1 MDVSYLAGKVPKEIV
16 ESISARGIRTFTPP
30 QEESINKG
38 LLSYGNILVASPTA
52 SGKTLIAEM
61 ACVNSI
67 LSRRRKAIYIAPMR
81 ALVSEKFE
89 RFKADYPYIRAAMS
103 IGDLDST
110 DNWLESYEMMFF
122 STEKLDSLIRHGVN
136 WLDSVGCIVFD
147 EIHMLA
153 DASRGP
159 TLELLIAK
167 LMERCDAQVIA
178 LSATVGNADEL
189 AEWLKARLVVSDYR
203 PVELKK
209 GVVYSSRVYFDGTDT
224 IMKGDDISAAGTPL
238 NGTNKDPE
246 IRVVE
251 DTLSLGKQ
259 ALIFFS
265 SKRNAE
271 AAALRISKRVSQ
283 LLSRGDTEALSGLG
297 DLVMNVLDNPTEQCR
312 KLSAVVREGV
322 AFHHAGLLNSQ
333 RAYVEDAF
341 RGNLIKVV
349 CSTTTLGMGINMP
362 AHTVLVRDVSR
373 FDDGAAGM
381 IGVNEMLQLLG
392 RAGRPE
398 YDTEGR
404 ALLMA
409 KTPERIG
416 ELYSI
421 YINAGPVPVDSKL
434 GIVSVLRTHIL
445 AFIAERFADTRK
457 AMLLFLEKSFYGH
470 QNTDR
475 RHMEEVV
482 DEILDELIEWKF
494 IEQTG
499 PDSYAATRIG
509 SRVSELY
516 IDPLSAAW
524 LVSAITRAN
533 DTTSILYTIT
543 NTMEMRPHVKVTTQ
557 VEDEFAAYQYMNKG
571 MPSEYEMY
579 DARYETDK
587 AFSTALMLRDW
598 MDETHENDLVKK
610 YSTTPGALYAKLRN
624 ADWVLYSTIELGRLM
639 KRPLHDFIDVRVRLR
654 YGIKE
659 ELLDLVRL
667 EQIGRARARL
677 LYANGIRKVSD
688 IRTNRDR
695 VTSLL
700 GKEISRKIFEQID

>member
-1 MDVSYLAGKVPKEIV
+1 MDVSYLSGKVPKEIV
-16 ESISARGIRTFTPP
+16 ESILARGIKTFTPP
-30 QEESINKG
+30 QEKAIENG
-38 LLSYGNILVASPTA
+38 LIEYGNIMVASPTA

-67 LSRRRKAIYIAPMR
+67 LSRRKKAIYIAPMR

-89 RFKADYPYIRAAMS
+89 RFKADYPFIKAAMS
-103 IGDLDST
+103 IGDLDSS

-122 STEKLDSLIRHGVN
+122 STEKLDSLIRHGVD
-136 WLDSVGCIVFD
+136 WLSSVGCIVFD
-147 EIHMLA
+147 EVHMLG

-159 TLELLIAK
+159 TLELLITK
-167 LMERCDAQVIA
+167 LMERCDAQIIA
-178 LSATVGNADEL
+178 LSATVGNAEEL
-189 AEWLKARLVVSDYR
+189 SKWLRSKLVVSDYR

-209 GVVYSSRVYFDGTDT
+209 GIVYGSKVYFDGVDT
-224 IMKGDDISAAGTPL
+224 IEKGEDIASLGTPL
-238 NGTNKDPE
+238 NGTSKDPE

-251 DTLSLGKQ
+251 DTLGMGKQ
-259 ALIFFS
+259 VLIFFS

-271 AAALRISKRVSQ
+271 AASLRIAKKVSQ
-283 LLSRGDTEALSGLG
+283 LTSKDEMASLSELG
-297 DLVMNVLDNPTEQCR
+297 DLILNALDNPTEQCR

-322 AFHHAGLLNSQ
+322 AFHHAGLLNLQ
-333 RAYVEDAF
+333 RSYVEDAF
-341 RGNLIKVV
+341 RSNLIKVV

-373 FDDGAAGM
+373 FDDGVSGM
-381 IGVNEMLQLLG
+381 IGINEMLQLLG

-404 ALLMA
+404 ALLLA
-409 KTPERIG
+409 KNPERIG
-416 ELYSI
+416 ELYST
-421 YINAGPVPVDSKL
+421 YINAEPVPIDSKL
-434 GIVSVLRTHIL
+434 GIVSVLRTHVL
-445 AFIAERFADTRK
+445 AFIAERFADTK
-457 AMLLFLEKSFYGH
+457 ESILAFLSKSFYGH

-475 RHMEEVV
+475 RHMSEIV

-499 PDSYAATRIG
+499 PDSYAATKIG
-509 SRVSELY
+509 ARVSELY

-524 LVSAITRAN
+524 LVSAIGRAN
-533 DTTSILYTIT
+533 DTTSILYTIA
-543 NTMEMRPHVKVTTQ
+543 NTMEMRPHVKVTAEAET
-557 VEDEFAAYQYMNKG
+557 EFAAYRYMNRE

-598 MDETHENDLVKK
+598 TDEMHEGDLVKK

-624 ADWVLYSTIELGRLM
+624 ADWVLYSAIELGRIM
-639 KRPLHDFIDVRVRLR
+639 KRPLHSFIDVRVRLR

-667 EQIGRARARL
+667 EQIGRVRARL
-677 LYANGIRKVSD
+677 LYSNGIRKVVD
-688 IRTNRDR
+688 IRSNRER
-695 VTSLL
+695 VVSLL
-700 GKEISRKIFEQID
+700 GKELSRKIFEQID